1 VVSPAVFLGISS
13 SVANFGVPWCS
24 IYGCSRDGS
33 GTMGFNEFKELSG
46 TVEGPEMQQAITTM
60 GYDLSPQAMNVI
72 MNRYSTSG
80 RIAFNDFVSS
90 CVKLPQNHFRRRDT
104 NQSGTAMFQYDD
116 VSVHHLKKFLIF
128 FIDMY
133 FESRQYSIS
142 LLTNI
147 SGS

>member
-1 VVSPAVFLGISS
+1 DQCLRLDLGTCRLID
-13 SVANFGVPWCS
+13 
-24 IYGCSRDGS
+24 ILIRMRDGS

-116 VSVHHLKKFLIF
+116 VRNMPDHC
-128 FIDMY
+128 
-133 FESRQYSIS
+133 
-142 LLTNI
+142 LLTLT
-147 SGS
+147 